1 MAELS
6 QGVGYG
12 VVVGFGAAF
21 TFLMVGLTW
30 LLKRYLHEVQ
40 SSEMFNT
47 AQRSVKTGLI
57 ASAIVSSWTWAATL
71 LTSTEVAYRYGV
83 SGPLWYASGACV
95 QVLLFSVLAIELK
108 RRAPN
113 AHTCLEVVRARYGR
127 GTHFVYLVFSLITNI
142 IVTAMLLLGG
152 SAVVSY
158 LTGMHVI
165 AACFLLPLGVI
176 VYTLFGGIKA
186 TFLSDYTHTAVI
198 LIIILYLVFTV
209 YTSSPHIGSIE
220 RMYELL
226 EMASAQN
233 PITDNAQG
241 SLLTMSSVQALIFGI
256 VNIVGNFGTVFVDNA
271 YWQRAVAAHPAHCV
285 KAYLLGGL
293 SWYAIPF
300 TLATTMGLTGRALG
314 ISLTDEEITAGLVLP
329 NACVALLG
337 SAGAWICLLLVFFA
351 VTSAASAEL
360 IAVSSIF
367 TYDIFRAYIRPDAT
381 DKTIIRFSHISVL
394 SFGIIMGVLA
404 TLLNLTGINLGYLY
418 KLMGVL
424 ISSAVIPLT
433 LTLLWGKQNLYAAAI
448 APIFGL
454 CCSLIAWLVTTQ
466 ALYGE
471 ITVFTSNQNYPM
483 LAGNLVALFSP
494 VLITLPISF
503 IWPQNYTFDGTRQIK
518 QVHTDTIVH
527 PDQEQPKP
535 ENELSATEDSLSS
548 SSSNEKEADDE
559 QIRMAKSAR
568 FAKISSIILALS
580 LFILW
585 PMPMLGSQYVFS
597 LSFFRGWVIVGIIWV
612 FFSTFMVGL
621 YPLWEA
627 RTDTIII
634 VKALWDDIRGR
645 RNIGLPKTINEAGI
659 SESNQNVIVQEKK
672 A

>member
-1 MAELS
+1 
-6 QGVGYG
+6 
-12 VVVGFGAAF
+12 
-21 TFLMVGLTW
+21 MVGLTW

-71 LTSTEVAYRYGV
+71 LTSTEVAFRYGV

-113 AHTCLEVVRARYGR
+113 AHTCLEVVRARYGK

-220 RMYELL
+220 RMYDLL
-226 EMASAQN
+226 QMASAEN
-233 PITDNAQG
+233 PIADNAQG
-241 SLLTMSSVQALIFGI
+241 SLLTMSSLQALIFGI

-285 KAYLLGGL
+285 KAYLVGGL

-314 ISLTDEEITAGLVLP
+314 ISLSDEEITAGLVLP

-367 TYDIFRAYIRPDAT
+367 TYDIFRAYIRPNAT
-381 DKTIIRFSHISVL
+381 DKTVIRFSHVSVL

-433 LTLLWGKQNLYAAAI
+433 LTLLWSKQNIYAAAI
-448 APIFGL
+448 APVFGL
-454 CCSLIAWLVTTQ
+454 CCSLVAWLVTTQ
-466 ALYGE
+466 SLYGE

-494 VLITLPISF
+494 VFITVPLSL
-503 IWPQNYTFDGTRQIK
+503 IWPQNYSFDGTRQIE
-518 QVHTDTIVH
+518 QVKEDTVVV
-527 PDQEQPKP
+527 DQEQPVV
-535 ENELSATEDSLSS
+535 TTQQDED
-548 SSSNEKEADDE
+548 EKEAE
-559 QIRMAKSAR
+559 QIRMAKSAK
-568 FAKISSIILALS
+568 FAKISSICLALA

-585 PMPMLGSQYVFS
+585 PMPMFGSQYVFS
-597 LSFFRGWVIVGIIWV
+597 LPFFRGWVIVGIIWV
-612 FFSTFMVGL
+612 FLSTFMVGL

-627 RTDTIII
+627 RTDSWIII
-634 VKALWDDIRGR
+634 KALWDDIRGR
-645 RNIGLPKTINEAGI
+645 RQIGGLPKTMDDARI
-659 SESNQNVIVQEKK
+659 SEGSDSVVVQEKK
-672 A
+672 G

>member
-1 MAELS
+1 MAVLS

-12 VVVGFGAAF
+12 VVIGFGALF
-21 TFLMVGLTW
+21 TALMMALTW
-30 LLKRYLHEVQ
+30 MLKRYLYEAQ
-40 SSEMFNT
+40 SSEMFST
-47 AQRSVKTGLI
+47 ANRSVKTGLI

-83 SGPLWYASGACV
+83 SGPIWYASGACV

-113 AHTCLEVVRARYGR
+113 SHTCLEVVRARYGR
-127 GTHFVYLVFSLITNI
+127 STHFVYLVFALITNI

-198 LIIILYLVFTV
+198 LVIILYLVFTV

-220 RMYELL
+220 RMYDLL
-226 EMASAQN
+226 TVASMN
-233 PITDNAQG
+233 DPITDNAQG
-241 SLLTMSSVQALIFGI
+241 SLLTMSSLQALIFGI
-256 VNIVGNFGTVFVDNA
+256 VNVVGNFGTVFVDNA
-271 YWQRAVAAHPAHCV
+271 YWQRAIASDPSHCV

-314 ISLTDEEITAGLVLP
+314 ISVTDEEITAGLVLP

-337 SAGAWICLLLVFFA
+337 TGGAWVCLLLVFFA

-367 TYDIFRAYIRPDAT
+367 TYDIFRAYIRPNAT
-381 DKTIIRFSHISVL
+381 DKTVIRFSHISVL
-394 SFGIIMGVLA
+394 SFGVIMGVLA
-404 TLLNLTGINLGYLY
+404 TLLNFTGINLGYLY

-424 ISSAVIPLT
+424 ISSAVIPIT
-433 LTLLWGKQNLYAAAI
+433 LTLLWSKQNKHAAAI

-454 CCSLIAWLVTTQ
+454 CCSLTAWLVTTKS
-466 ALYGE
+466 LYGE

-494 VLITLPISF
+494 LFIILPLSF
-503 IWPQNYTFDGTRQIK
+503 IWPENYTFEGTRQI
-518 QVHTDTIVH
+518 QVVKEDTVTV
-527 PDQEQPKP
+527 PAPVTAYEQDLRQQEI
-535 ENELSATEDSLSS
+535 EEDEAEQLRLKKSS
-548 SSSNEKEADDE
+548 
-559 QIRMAKSAR
+559 R
-568 FAKISSIILALS
+568 FAKISSVCLALS

-585 PMPMLGSQYVFS
+585 PMPMFGSQYVFS
-597 LSFFRGWVIVGIIWV
+597 LPFFRGWVIVGIIWV
-612 FFSTFMVGL
+612 FFSTFMVGV
-621 YPLWEA
+621 YPLFEA
-627 RTDTIII
+627 RKDTVIIL
-634 VKALWDDIRGR
+634 KAIWDDIRGR
-645 RNIGLPKTINEAGI
+645 RNVSLPKTMAEAGI
-659 SESNQNVIVQEKK
+659 TESNDSVVVEEKK
-672 A
+672 V

>member
-1 MAELS
+1 
-6 QGVGYG
+6 
-12 VVVGFGAAF
+12 
-21 TFLMVGLTW
+21 MVGLTW

-226 EMASAQN
+226 EIASAQN

-367 TYDIFRAYIRPDAT
+367 TYDIFRAYIRPEAT

-494 VLITLPISF
+494 VFITLPISF

-518 QVHTDTIVH
+518 QVKTDTIVQ

-535 ENELSATEDSLSS
+535 ENESSATEDSLSS

-559 QIRMAKSAR
+559 QIRMGKSAR
-568 FAKISSIILALS
+568 FAKISSVILALS

-597 LSFFRGWVIVGIIWV
+597 LPFFRGWVIVGIIWV
-612 FFSTFMVGL
+612 FFSTFMVGI

-645 RNIGLPKTINEAGI
+645 RNIGLPKTMNEAGI